1 MQETTVACGKKE
13 NDCFES
19 HSKLWI
25 PALMFSILLWL
36 GNGPRMWNTWSCRF
50 RLLMGNRLF
59 WEGLT
64 YHFFLFTKQA
74 METLK
79 TTIHLDLECP
89 LCLPCCGLL
98 KVERV
103 RDSGPSAG
111 GGAGTSR
118 DSRSPTGSG
127 VQGNGCDSGQRR
139 VLPASEEIVQ

>member
-98 KVERV
+98 KVERDFV
-103 RDSGPSAG
+103 YEGTWHKKFLLFLKIPYKYSCSGILTDAELSVL
-111 GGAGTSR
+111 TTR
-118 DSRSPTGSG
+118 GS
-127 VQGNGCDSGQRR
+127 
-139 VLPASEEIVQ
+139 VLF